1 VFNKGYFEI
10 LVRKYYLGDAG
21 YINNDFVLTLYRGIK
36 YYIKKALNLK
46 VKPSYKEELFNL
58 RYTQL

>member
-10 LVRKYYLGDAG
+10 LVGKYYLEDAG
-21 YINNDFVLTLYRGIK
+21 YINNNFVLTLYQGVR

-58 RYTQL
+58 